1 MTDYEWLNEAAIETF
16 NEKTLAGLA
25 LAIVRDGRLERFIGL
40 GLADVDTD
48 RPVELE
54 TVFRIGSISK
64 TMTAIG
70 VLQLVEEG
78 RLGLDDPV
86 NNHLRKLRVEP
97 PRLDA
102 PPVTVRHLLS
112 HTAGIGEL
120 RRWSDVFR
128 PVVGLAG
135 KLGQP
140 LPALSDYYGATLR
153 AEVPA
158 ATKWAYA
165 NHGFGILGYLIED
178 VCGEPFVD
186 VMRRRIF
193 EPLGMERTDFVR
205 SERVRD
211 SLAVGYAMRG
221 RRLKPVK
228 DREIVVAAAG
238 SCFSSVADMA
248 RYVAALAGR
257 DHPLVQRE
265 TLEQML
271 TPQGKADAERPA
283 MGLGFFLERLGG
295 HRVAGHDG
303 GWSGFVSSMLLAPD
317 DAVGVLVFTNTSVS
331 FAPHVLG
338 ERVLRRLIDVPER
351 GELLVP
357 ERPHVWS
364 ELTGVYRLPRGF
376 NTNLRWWGLIGGEI
390 EITVRRGHLT
400 ARAPSPP
407 LRALRKGV
415 RLRAA
420 DHDDP
425 LIFEARH
432 GDLAAPVVF
441 ECDPDGH
448 VKALRT
454 GSTLLGFLRLER
466 RPRVASLRLWGR
478 ALGAG
483 TLSAAAAAAVA
494 RKRAGRRSAT
504 SERAT

>member
-1 MTDYEWLNEAAIETF
+1 VTDYEWLNKAAIETF

-40 GLADVDTD
+40 GLADIDTD
-48 RPVELE
+48 RPVEPE

-78 RLGLDDPV
+78 KLGLDDPV

-112 HTAGIGEL
+112 HSAGIGEL

-128 PVVGLAG
+128 PVIALGA
-135 KLGQP
+135 KAGQP
-140 LPALSDYYGATLR
+140 LPTLTDYYGATLR

-158 ATKWAYA
+158 GTKWAYA

-178 VCGEPFVD
+178 VCGEPFVE

-193 EPLGMERTDFVR
+193 EPLGMERTDFLR

-221 RRLKPVK
+221 RRLKPVT
-228 DREIVVAAAG
+228 DREIVVAPAG

-248 RYVAALAGR
+248 RYVAALAGH
-257 DHPLVQRE
+257 DHPLLQRE
-265 TLEQML
+265 TFEQML
-271 TPQGKADAERPA
+271 APQGKADVEMPA
-283 MGLGFFLERLGG
+283 MGLGFFLERIGG
-295 HRVAGHDG
+295 HRVVGHDG

-317 DAVGVLVFTNTSVS
+317 DGVGVLVFTNTSVAS
-331 FAPHVLG
+331 APHELG

-357 ERPHVWS
+357 ERPHIWP
-364 ELTGVYRLPRGF
+364 ELTGVYKLPRGL
-376 NTNLRWWGLIGGEI
+376 NTNLRWWPLTGGEI

-400 ARAPSPP
+400 ARAPSP

-420 DHDDP
+420 DRDDA

-441 ECDPDGH
+441 ERDPDGD
-448 VKALRT
+448 VNSLRT
-454 GSTLLGFLRLER
+454 GSTLGGFLRLER

-478 ALGAG
+478 ALGAA
-483 TLSAAAAAAVA
+483 TLSTGAVAVVA
-494 RKRAGRRSAT
+494 RKRAGRQSGT
-504 SERAT
+504 SERVS